1 MVGEQGKAL
10 FYLSNHA
17 DNICSVKFCGEDVLI
32 STCDCGMVT
41 LWDLNNL
48 TSTGNYNV
56 SNYSALYASL
66 FDKDHFFVKT
76 KEGSVKLWDINR
88 NHCAVKLD
96 TNNYTYAKPYSV
108 NGNII
113 TPVNHNG
120 DIAIY
125 DLRMQ
130 THLPRNNTLWGDS
143 NEGSSNTLV
152 IRFNKIK
159 KSVGKMKMLFSNG
172 KQKENKYLL
181 NSELKF
187 CSDILDIYPVPFLGE
202 SFILAC
208 YEPSLFLIYD
218 FRMTSQF
225 VSSFII
231 DVKENVLSYHIN
243 KNKCVVSSNNNSVYS
258 LTLGKGEQ
266 VCLVKKA
273 QWPKYNMSNLVIRSD
288 NKVFISITNN
298 CSVNLCDLHQ
308 MEILDCIKTYKFN
321 YFNFVDFHPF
331 SGLFAVA
338 ERNKVSIWAN
348 QASSFDLPPSSD
360 DQSEVVPLG

>member
-1 MVGEQGKAL
+1 MDVENGRSMVSENGRKAL

-17 DNICSVKFCGEDVLI
+17 DNICSVKFCSEDVLI
-32 STCDCGMVT
+32 SSCDCGMVT

-48 TSTGNYNV
+48 TSTGNYKV

-76 KEGSVKLWDINR
+76 KEGSVKLWDIKR

-96 TNNYTYAKPYSV
+96 ANNYTYAKPYSV
-108 NGNII
+108 NGKIV

-125 DLRMQ
+125 DLRTQ
-130 THLPRNNTLWGDS
+130 ADLPRNNTLCSAS

-159 KSVGKMKMLFSNG
+159 KSLGEIKMLSSSG
-172 KQKENKYLL
+172 MQKENKSIL

-187 CSDILDIYPVPFLGE
+187 CSDILDIYPI
-202 SFILAC
+202 SFWGD
-208 YEPSLFLIYD
+208 S
-218 FRMTSQF
+218 MTNQL

-243 KNKCVVSSNNNSVYS
+243 KNKCVVSTSNNSVYS
-258 LTLGKGEQ
+258 LTLGQNEQ

-273 QWPKYNMSNLVIRSD
+273 HCPKYNMSNLVIRSD
-288 NKVFISITNN
+288 SKLFISITDN

-308 MEILDCIKTYKFN
+308 MEVIDSIKTYKFN
-321 YFNFVDFHPF
+321 CYNFVDFHPF

-348 QASSFDLPPSSD
+348 QASSFEPP
-360 DQSEVVPLG
+360 P

>member
-17 DNICSVKFCGEDVLI
+17 DNICSVKFCGED
-32 STCDCGMVT
+32 
-41 LWDLNNL
+41 
-48 TSTGNYNV
+48 
-56 SNYSALYASL
+56 
-66 FDKDHFFVKT
+66 
-76 KEGSVKLWDINR
+76 EGSVKLWDINR

-159 KSVGKMKMLFSNG
+159 KSVGKMKM
-172 KQKENKYLL
+172 
-181 NSELKF
+181 
-187 CSDILDIYPVPFLGE
+187 
-202 SFILAC
+202 
-208 YEPSLFLIYD
+208 
-218 FRMTSQF
+218 MTSQF